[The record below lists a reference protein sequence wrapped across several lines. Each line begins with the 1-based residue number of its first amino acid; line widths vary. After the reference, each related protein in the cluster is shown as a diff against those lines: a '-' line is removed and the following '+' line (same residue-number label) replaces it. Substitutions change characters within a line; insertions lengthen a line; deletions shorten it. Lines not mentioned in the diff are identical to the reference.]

1 MSSEPPVTPLI
12 TRSAPTPMSRNSE
25 TSWHPA
31 RCTSP
36 DTLAESRHGQADAA
50 RRAGPAPARVR
61 GNAAEADRGPLR
73 GGLSSD
79 RSAAGRLREDV
90 GATLQALRTRRH
102 RASD

>member
-1 MSSEPPVTPLI
+1 MSSEPRVTPRI
-12 TRSAPTPMSRNSE
+12 TRSALTPTSRNSE
-25 TSWHPA
+25 TPWHRA

-36 DTLAESRHGQADAA
+36 DILAESSHGPAEAA
-50 RRAGPAPARVR
+50 RRAGPAPARGR

-79 RSAAGRLREDV
+79 RPAAGRFREDV